1 VSTYPYTDFEK
12 GERQALLEVRS
23 FITKHGM
30 KEVDTYCAQRLHD
43 IHMDAFHRDKS
54 RNSDLERSE

>member
-1 VSTYPYTDFEK
+1 MSDYRFTDFEK

-23 FITKHGM
+23 FITKHGL

-43 IHMDAFHRDKS
+43 IRMDAIHRDKS
-54 RNSDLERSE
+54 RNSDLEQSE